1 MSRTV
6 KKFGSA
12 AVSAMAILGYL
23 SGVVA
28 AAPSASA
35 APCHG
40 VNSYEEHVYNGGAP
54 GANVTYI
61 SAHAKMDS
69 CQVKEYSRTLND
81 RAAAKNYLA
90 GLAALAP
97 GYYSLIAVVPATDAF
112 IDTSEASNLERCS
125 DGFTRGVD
133 LKLRNGRV
141 QSCRPQ

>member
-1 MSRTV
+1 
-6 KKFGSA
+6 
-12 AVSAMAILGYL
+12 MAFLGYL
-23 SGVVA
+23 SGVVV

-54 GANVTYI
+54 GAKVTHI

-81 RAAAKNYLA
+81 RAAAKNWLAVLA
-90 GLAALAP
+90 GLARS
-97 GYYSLIAVVPATDAF
+97 YYRLIAVIPATDAF
-112 IDTSEASNLERCS
+112 IDSSEASDLDRCS
-125 DGFTRGVD
+125 DRFTRSVD
-133 LKLRNGRV
+133 LKLRNGRI